1 MLKREEIK
9 KIFGADEDHFALIN
23 YVINNGGE
31 ILYAE
36 KYGVL
41 ALYKGI
47 YALFGTSGQGLEK
60 ALSLVENAS
69 CFVCSSSEEGDAV
82 LEKFKNIKKKK
93 ACYQILYREPFGV
106 QIPADTIVKE
116 LPPTDEN
123 IDFVKATYTLGFS
136 REDIKRLMQDFT
148 FYATYTNGELS
159 GYIGRHDEGSIGL
172 LEIMPKFRRKG
183 LGAFLVDYSVKKV
196 NEQGDIAYCNIEVSN
211 EKSLKMHLKMNF
223 IPSNK
228 FVYWCN

>member
-1 MLKREEIK
+1 MLKREDIS
-9 KIFGADEDHFALIN
+9 KIFGEDENHFALTN
-23 YVINNGGE
+23 YVLNKGGE

-36 KYGVL
+36 KDGLLLFYN
-41 ALYKGI
+41 GI
-47 YALFGTSGQGLEK
+47 YVLFGTSGQGAK
-60 ALSLVENAS
+60 NALSLVDSAN

-82 LEKFKNIKKKK
+82 CEKFKNIKNKK
-93 ACYQILYREPFGV
+93 ACYQILYKEPFGV
-106 QIPADTIVKE
+106 QIPENTTVKE

-123 IDFVKATYTLGFS
+123 IDFVTATYTLGFA
-136 REDIKRLMQDFT
+136 REDIKRLMQNFT
-148 FYATYTNGELS
+148 FYATYTGGEIS

-183 LGAFLVDYSVKKV
+183 LGAFLVDYSVKMV
-196 NEQGDIAYCNIEVSN
+196 NEQGDIAYCNIETTN

-223 IPSNK
+223 IPSDK

>member
-1 MLKREEIK
+1 MLKKEEIK
-9 KIFGADEDHFALIN
+9 KIFGEDADHFALIN

-36 KYGVL
+36 TDGVL

-47 YALFGTSGQGLEK
+47 YALFGTSGQGLTK

-106 QIPADTIVKE
+106 EIPEDTIVKE

-123 IDFVKATYTLGFS
+123 IDFVTSTYTLGFA

-148 FYATYTNGELS
+148 FYATYTGGELS

-196 NEQGDIAYCNIEVSN
+196 NEQGDIAYCNIEANN

>member
-1 MLKREEIK
+1 M
-9 KIFGADEDHFALIN
+9 
-23 YVINNGGE
+23 
-31 ILYAE
+31 
-36 KYGVL
+36 
-41 ALYKGI
+41 
-47 YALFGTSGQGLEK
+47 
-60 ALSLVENAS
+60 
-69 CFVCSSSEEGDAV
+69 CSSSEEGDAV

-106 QIPADTIVKE
+106 QIPEDTIVKE

-123 IDFVKATYTLGFS
+123 IDFVTSTYTLGFA

-183 LGAFLVDYSVKKV
+183 LGAFLVDYSVKTL
-196 NEQGDIAYCNIEVSN
+196 NERGDIAYCNIETSN
-211 EKSLKMHLKMNF
+211 EKSLNMHLKMNF
-223 IPSNK
+223 KPSNK

>member
-9 KIFGADEDHFALIN
+9 KIFGADEDHFALID

-36 KYGVL
+36 TDGVL
-41 ALYKGI
+41 AFFKGI

-93 ACYQILYREPFGV
+93 ACYQILYRQPFGV
-106 QIPADTIVKE
+106 QIPEDTIVKE

-123 IDFVKATYTLGFS
+123 IDFVTATYTLGFA

-148 FYATYTNGELS
+148 FFATYTGGELS

-183 LGAFLVDYSVKKV
+183 LGAFLVDYSVKTL
-196 NEQGDIAYCNIEVSN
+196 NERGDIAYCNIETSN
-211 EKSLKMHLKMNF
+211 EKSLNMHLKMNF
-223 IPSNK
+223 KPSNK
-228 FVYWCN
+228 LVYWCN